1 MMQGPLAPAS
11 LMTLQYHI
19 FQSLFIP
26 DHPDPE
32 EKTCP
37 LLLNLIKVYQHYSPP
52 PLGSSGLTNVR
63 IIYVRGVFLRLILST
78 VFYLSFWNFL
88 LSVSKWKPAMGG
100 T

>member
-63 IIYVRGVFLRLILST
+63 IMLHHLRTKVRT
-78 VFYLSFWNFL
+78 FYCSDYLN
-88 LSVSKWKPAMGG
+88 
-100 T
+100 